1 MSDITYTPT
10 MDQITGL
17 CRRRGFI
24 FQSSEIYGGL
34 AGFFDYGPLGSE
46 MKKNI
51 RDAWWNDMVRRR
63 DNVIGVDCSIIA
75 NPLVWK
81 ASGHVDGFS
90 DPMVDCKES
99 KMRYRADQLYFSKIS
114 VDGELIGYVSVLE
127 DDNMQYIA
135 EKAANDLKRK
145 LGKVGKLDEVILAD
159 YTKARP
165 DEYDL
170 IPSPA
175 TDKPGSLTPPRAF
188 NLMFTTHIGAMT
200 DDSSVAYLRP
210 ETAQNIFINFKNIL
224 DTSRVRVP
232 FGIAQIGKAFRNEI
246 TPRNFI
252 FRSREFEQMEVEFFI
267 NEDSWE
273 TWYRYWVEERLAWHK
288 NIGLRP
294 ELINLEVHSK
304 EKLAHY
310 SKACTDI
317 IFKYPFGWSELE
329 GVAAR
334 GNFDLTQHQNAS
346 GKSLEFFDES
356 QGRSYLPHVIEPS
369 VGVDRLFLALLCSA
383 YAEDEIDGE
392 KRMVLKLHPRI
403 APVKMAILPLVKNKP
418 ELVAVARKLYDR
430 FNKICNVFYDESGA
444 IGRRYRRM
452 DEIGT
457 PYCLT
462 VDFESLENGTFTLR
476 DRDSTAQTRLTEEH
490 VLARLMENIF

>member
-1 MSDITYTPT
+1 MSDAAQAT
-10 MDQITGL
+10 MDQITAL

-51 RDAWWNDMVRRR
+51 RDAWWNDMVRRK
-63 DNVIGVDCSIIA
+63 DNMVGVDCSIIT
-75 NPLVWK
+75 NSLVWK
-81 ASGHVDGFS
+81 ASGHVEGFS

-114 VDGELIGYVSVLE
+114 VDGEFIGYVSVLE
-127 DDNMQYIA
+127 DNNMQSVA
-135 EKAANDLKRK
+135 EKFANDLKKR
-145 LGKVGKLDEVILAD
+145 LGKDGKLDKITLNN
-159 YTKARP
+159 YIKARP
-165 DEYDL
+165 DEYEL

-175 TDKPGSLTPPRAF
+175 TGKPGSLTPPRAF
-188 NLMFTTHIGAMT
+188 NLMFTTHIGALT
-200 DDSSVAYLRP
+200 DDSSMAYLRP
-210 ETAQNIFINFKNIL
+210 ETAQSIFINFKNVL
-224 DTSRVRVP
+224 DTSRLKVP

-246 TPRNFI
+246 TPRNFT
-252 FRSREFEQMEVEFFI
+252 FRSREFEQMELEFFI
-267 NEDSWE
+267 QEDIWE
-273 TWYRYWVEERLAWHK
+273 AWHSYWVDERLTWHK
-288 NIGLRP
+288 NIGLDP
-294 ELINLEVHSK
+294 SLLSLEVHSK

-310 SKACTDI
+310 SRACTDI

-329 GVAAR
+329 GIAAR
-334 GNFDLTQHQNAS
+334 GNFDLTKHHNAS

-356 QGRSYLPHVIEPS
+356 KNCSYIPHVIEPS

-392 KRMVLKLHPRI
+392 RRVILRLHPRI
-403 APVKMAILPLVKNKP
+403 APIKIAILPLVKNRS
-418 ELVAVARKLYDR
+418 EIVIMARKLYDR
-430 FNKICNVFYDESGA
+430 FSKICNAFYDESGA

-462 VDFESLENGTFTLR
+462 VDFESLETQTFTLR
-476 DRDSTAQTRLTEEH
+476 DRDSTTQVRLTEEQ
-490 VLARLMENIF
+490 VVARLMENIF

>member
-1 MSDITYTPT
+1 MSDVMHQPT
-10 MDQITGL
+10 MDQIVGL
-17 CRRRGFI
+17 ARRRGFI

-63 DNVIGVDCSIIA
+63 DNVVGVDCSIIM

-99 KMRYRADQLYFSKIS
+99 KLRYRADQLYFSRVF

-127 DDNMQYIA
+127 DSNMQSAA
-135 EKAANDLKRK
+135 EKAADDLRKK
-145 LGKVGKLDEVILAD
+145 LGKIGKLDEVILSD
-159 YTKARP
+159 YTKARE

-175 TDKPGSLTPPRAF
+175 TGRAGSLTPPRAF
-188 NLMFTTHIGAMT
+188 NLMFTTRVGAMA
-200 DDSSVAYLRP
+200 DDSSVVYLRP
-210 ETAQNIFINFKNIL
+210 ETAQGIFVNFKNIL
-224 DTSRVRVP
+224 DTSRVKLP
-232 FGIAQIGKAFRNEI
+232 FGIAQIGRAFRNEI
-246 TPRNFI
+246 TPRNFT
-252 FRSREFEQMEVEFFI
+252 FRSREFEQMELEFFI
-267 NEDSWE
+267 PEDGWE
-273 TWYRYWVEERLAWHK
+273 QWYHYWVEERLAWHK
-288 NIGLRP
+288 SLGLDPALLR
-294 ELINLEVHSK
+294 LDVHSK

-310 SKACTDI
+310 SRACTDI
-317 IFKYPFGWSELE
+317 TFRYPFGWNELE
-329 GVAAR
+329 GIAAR
-334 GNFDLTQHQNAS
+334 GNFDLAQHQNAS
-346 GKSLEFFDES
+346 GRSLEFFDETIG
-356 QGRSYLPHVIEPS
+356 QSYLPNVIEPS

-392 KRMVLKLHPRI
+392 KRVVLRLHPRV
-403 APVKMAILPLVKNKP
+403 APVKIAILPLVKNRP
-418 ELVAVARKLYDR
+418 EIVAVARKLHAR
-430 FNKICNVFYDESGA
+430 FSKICNGFYDESGA

-462 VDFESLENGTFTLR
+462 VDFESLENQTFTLR
-476 DRDSTAQTRLTEEH
+476 DRDSTEQVRLTEEQI
-490 VLARLMENIF
+490 LQRLMENIF